1 MSVSMW
7 IKMKVR
13 GNPLHI
19 ATIADHGVC
28 PGKERLNQNPKD

>member
-7 IKMKVR
+7 INMEVQ
-13 GNPLHI
+13 GNALHI